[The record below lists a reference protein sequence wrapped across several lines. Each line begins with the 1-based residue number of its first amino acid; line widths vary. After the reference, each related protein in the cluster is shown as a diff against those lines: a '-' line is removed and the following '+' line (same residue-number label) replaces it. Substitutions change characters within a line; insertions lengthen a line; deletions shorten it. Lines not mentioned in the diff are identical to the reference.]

1 MIDVAVVGCG
11 HMGRHHARI
20 VAAHPECRL
29 VAAVDLVDERA
40 AEVAA
45 RWGAEARRDVPDVDA
60 IVIATPA
67 STHAALAGPLLA
79 RGCWVLVEK
88 PLAAT
93 AVDAFELASPR
104 LGVGH
109 VERFNPAIRAAGELR
124 PRYIEARRLSPPSPR
139 GRDVDVVLDLMVHDL
154 DLVLSWTGGAVAWFD
169 AVGVA
174 VDGPLID
181 TASVRLRTTCGVTAS
196 LVASRVA
203 GAPERTLRVF
213 EQGRATTLDLQAGV
227 AFRDGPL
234 APAGGDALTAQW
246 AAFVGAILGE
256 GALPV
261 GFSDGRRVVALAERI
276 SAAIASGL

>member
-29 VAAVDLVDERA
+29 VAAVDLVPERA
-40 AEVAA
+40 AEIAA

-79 RGCWVLVEK
+79 RGSWVLVEK

-93 AVDAFELASPR
+93 AVDAHELASPR

-109 VERFNPAIRAAGELR
+109 VERFNPAIRAAGDLR
-124 PRYIEARRLSPPSPR
+124 PRYIEARRLSPPSDR

-154 DLVLSWTGGAVAWFD
+154 DLVLAWTCGAVAWFD

-213 EQGRATTLDLQAGV
+213 ESGRATTLDLQAGI

-234 APAGGDALTAQW
+234 PPAGGDALTAQW
-246 AAFVGAILGE
+246 AAFVGAIRGE